1 MKEQAQAPRSFV
13 SVVLLVLS
21 CGILA
26 FAQDGKLI
34 IHVIPKQA
42 YIFADGRAAAKQAPH
57 PDSQRRR
64 PQD

>member
-42 YIFADGRAAAKQAPH
+42 YIFADGRAVSEASTTP
-57 PDSQRRR
+57 
-64 PQD
+64 